1 MATKSIVILLV
12 GLMLA
17 FSPSRR
23 SAAADENSRDRSVE
37 TGSGDELC
45 KTRLCG
51 SVHKQLAREIEA
63 LAKGCGMAVEFDNG
77 WCRGGHD
84 TRRAD

>member
-23 SAAADENSRDRSVE
+23 SAASDENTWDRSVE
-37 TGSGDELC
+37 TGSGDEDV
-45 KTRLCG
+45 K
-51 SVHKQLAREIEA
+51 
-63 LAKGCGMAVEFDNG
+63 
-77 WCRGGHD
+77 
-84 TRRAD
+84 RAFAD